1 MASTPVEVTQLL
13 LHAQDPDANVRSLAE
28 QKIAQFQEHDYPGFL
43 ASLAAELSST
53 SKPADSRRLAGLVLK
68 NTLDAKDEARKAELQ
83 ARWGAVDA
91 GLKTQI
97 RDALLSTLQMEPQDV
112 RHTAALV
119 IAKVA
124 AIDLPRR
131 EWPGLIAALL
141 ANMSAQPPHHGVR
154 QATLEVL
161 GYVCEEMGAVSEEVL
176 SPEQINMILTA
187 VVAGMRPDEPSDDA
201 RLAATTALQN
211 AIEFAEHNF
220 ENEQERTYIMQMVC
234 QGTSA
239 RDERIRIASFTCLH
253 EIATNYYATLP
264 PYMTEIFNISVK
276 AVQEDSEDVGLQA
289 VEFWSTLCD
298 IELDLADE
306 DDPTEVNHHFIA
318 AVVPHLVPVLLKQL
332 TKQEE
337 GQEQDDTAWNLAMA
351 SGTCLGLLART
362 AQDAI
367 VPHVMPFVTENIGKN
382 GGPDDWRLRE
392 AATFAFGSI
401 LEGPSPRCLAD
412 IVRQAMGFLLAAM
425 KDPHPYVRDTTAWT
439 IGRVFE
445 FQHDAGNSDVPELIT
460 RETLPQVAQVLV
472 GGLGD
477 SVHIAVRVCDAVGR
491 LAEGFAGYPGQ
502 SSPLSPF
509 FKEIITVLLS
519 TAQRS
524 DPSAVDST
532 RLAISAF
539 EAINDMVR
547 AASPDT
553 LDTVGQLT
561 PVFLAEIN
569 KTFAMPAGS
578 GELREK
584 QAELQGQLCGVL
596 QVIMQKL
603 SEVEQYK
610 AAVLQY
616 ADQIMETLLRVFSGQ
631 AGQASVHEEAM
642 LAVGAFTY
650 ACGRAFAKYLP
661 AFYPFLKMGLMNH
674 AEWQVCLSTVGVLG
688 DVARNV
694 ESDLLPYCDE
704 IMQLLIHNLSS
715 NDVHRSIKPQILS
728 TFGDLALVLGD
739 AYEKYLDTVKRM
751 LAQAMHLSVMQAQAS
766 ADDDFL
772 DYNNELR
779 IGILEAYS
787 GIFQGLGSGKAEAY
801 MKGEVPLIVEFANSI
816 GRDATPDDTVVR
828 NCVNLLGDI
837 ATVVP
842 GVGPLLQA
850 SSSKDWE
857 KLLAYCHDSGHL
869 LGDTEW
875 AINAVSAA
883 VQQGGAAS

>member
-1 MASTPVEVTQLL
+1 MAAPVEVTQLL

-28 QKIAQFQEHDYPGFL
+28 QKISQFQEHDYPGFL
-43 ASLAAELSST
+43 ASLAAELSSLA
-53 SKPADSRRLAGLVLK
+53 KPADSRRLAGLVLK
-68 NTLDAKDEARKAELQ
+68 NTLDAKDESRKAELQ
-83 ARWGAVDA
+83 ARWGAVDPT
-91 GLKTQI
+91 LKNQI
-97 RDALLSTLQMEPQDV
+97 REALLSTLQMEPQDV

-119 IAKVA
+119 LAKVA

-131 EWPGLIAALL
+131 EWPNLISSLL
-141 ANMSAQPPHHGVR
+141 ANMSATPPHHGVR
-154 QATLEVL
+154 QATLETL
-161 GYVCEEMGAVSEEVL
+161 GYVCEEMASINEEVL
-176 SPEQINMILTA
+176 APEQINMVLTA

-220 ENEQERTYIMQMVC
+220 DNESERNYIMQMVC
-234 QGTSA
+234 QGASA

-253 EIATNYYATLP
+253 EIAANYYAKLP
-264 PYMTEIFNISVK
+264 AYMGEVFAISVK
-276 AVQEDSEDVGLQA
+276 AINEDSEDVGLQA

-306 DDPTEVNHHFIA
+306 DDPAEVNHHFIK

-332 TKQEE
+332 TKQDE
-337 GQEQDDTAWNLAMA
+337 GQEQEETAWNLAMA

-362 AQDAI
+362 AEDAI
-367 VPHVMPFVTENIGKN
+367 VPQVMPFVTENIGKN
-382 GGPDDWRLRE
+382 ITAEDWRLRE

-401 LEGPSPRCLAD
+401 LEGPSPRSLAE

-445 FQHDAGNSDVPELIT
+445 FQHDAGNTDVPELIT
-460 RETLPQVAQVLV
+460 RETLPQVAQVLL

-477 SVHIAVRVCDAVGR
+477 QVHIAVRVCDAIGR
-491 LAEGFAGYPGQ
+491 LAEGFTGYAGQ

-509 FKEIITVLLS
+509 FKEIITNLLNAS
-519 TAQRS
+519 SRS
-524 DPSAVDST
+524 DPSHGDST
-532 RLAISAF
+532 RLQISAF

-561 PVFLAEIN
+561 PVFLQEIA
-569 KTFAMPAGS
+569 KTFNMVTAS
-578 GELREK
+578 GEQREK

-616 ADQIMETLLRVFSGQ
+616 ADQIMETLLRVFGNQ
-631 AGQASVHEEAM
+631 TCSVHEEAM

-650 ACGRAFAKYLP
+650 ACGRQFTKYLP
-661 AFYPFLKMGLMNH
+661 SLYPYLKMGLMNH
-674 AEWQVCLSTVGVLG
+674 QEWQVCLSTVGVLG
-688 DVARNV
+688 DISRNV
-694 ESDLLPYCDE
+694 ETDLLPYCDE
-704 IMQLLIHNLSS
+704 IMQLLIHNLGS

-739 AYEKYLDTVKRM
+739 SFEKYLETVKRM
-751 LAQAMHLSVMQAQAS
+751 LSQAMHLSVMQAQSS

-787 GIFQGLGSGKAEAY
+787 GIFQGLGPGKADLQ
-801 MKGEVPLIVEFANSI
+801 MKSEVPLIIEFANSI
-816 GRDATPDDTVVR
+816 GRDATLDDTVVR

-837 ATVVP
+837 CTVVNH
-842 GVGPLLQA
+842 VGPILRQA
-850 SSSKDWE
+850 RTNDWE
-857 KLLAYCHDSGHL
+857 KLLNYCSDSGHL

-875 AINAVSAA
+875 AINAVHTAVEQAA
-883 VQQGGAAS
+883 